1 MIRIN
6 LLGQPRPKARRAAV
20 PAGAALPVILLVVSV
35 VLAGGFVY
43 WQLSQIQADIDAQ
56 AKRVSDLTAEKNRLA
71 IVQQEV
77 EQFERQKQVYEQQNA
92 VIQELQRNR
101 TGGQELLQV
110 VADTVT
116 RSEQLWL
123 TNLTRRGASLNID
136 GTAGSINAVANF
148 ITQLKRSGYFDKIE
162 IKESRQDDKNT
173 AVTTFLF
180 TLTADFVLPQAKAAA
195 TAAPGKS

>member
-1 MIRIN
+1 LANRVRK
-6 LLGQPRPKARRAAV
+6 LGGQ
-20 PAGAALPVILLVVSV
+20 LVVSV

-77 EQFERQKQVYEQQNA
+77 EQFERQKQVYEQQNT

-162 IKESRQDDKNT
+162 IKESRQDDRNT

-195 TAAPGKS
+195 TPAPGKS